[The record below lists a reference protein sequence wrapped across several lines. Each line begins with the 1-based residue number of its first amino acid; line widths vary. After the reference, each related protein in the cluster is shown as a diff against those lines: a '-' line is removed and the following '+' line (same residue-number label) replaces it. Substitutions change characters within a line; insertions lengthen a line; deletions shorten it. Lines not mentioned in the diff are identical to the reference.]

1 MIKVLIVED
10 SITQR
15 EILCRI
21 VRNHDELTVAG
32 EASDGAEA
40 VKKVRE
46 LSPDVVLMDVHM
58 KEMSGIEAT
67 RIIMRDHPV
76 PIVIMSSTLRKRE
89 IDLAVEAMRIGAVTA
104 IEKPKGAAL
113 LHMAKMAPMLYQVLR
128 EAAATKVRK
137 TESQSPA
144 KLLVRAGKYKPPAR
158 SVNVIGVCSSAGG
171 PSVLVEIFAALPPGF
186 PIPILLVQHIS
197 PGFEE
202 GFANWLT
209 AQTGQTAK
217 IIGQTQ
223 KLSPGIW
230 LGGNGQHI
238 VMKTSRQIGLMPR
251 RSADIHCPGGDPL
264 FDSIAQHQG
273 DSAVGVVLT
282 GMGDDGASGL
292 LAIKQAGGQTIIQD
306 EATAMVWGMPRAAKK
321 MDAND
326 YELNPPE
333 IADALCQIGRR

>member
-1 MIKVLIVED
+1 MINVLIVED
-10 SITQR
+10 SVTQR

-21 VRNHDELTVAG
+21 VEDHDGLSVVGQAR
-32 EASDGAEA
+32 DGAEA

-46 LSPDVVLMDVHM
+46 LLPDVVLMDVHM
-58 KEMSGIEAT
+58 DKMDGIEAT
-67 RIIMRDHPV
+67 RQIMHDHPV
-76 PIVIMSSTLRKRE
+76 PIVIMSSTLKKRE

-113 LHMAKMAPMLYQVLR
+113 LHMAKIAPILYRVLQ
-128 EAAATKVRK
+128 EAAATTVRK
-137 TESQSPA
+137 TSAQPQA
-144 KLLVRAGKYKPPAR
+144 PPLVRAGKYNPPAN

-171 PSVLVEIFAALPPGF
+171 PSVLVDIFSALPSEF
-186 PIPILLVQHIS
+186 QIPILLVQHIS

-209 AQTGQTAK
+209 TQTGQTVK
-217 IIGQTQ
+217 IITKTQ

-230 LGGNGQHI
+230 MGSTDQHI
-238 VMKTSRQIGLMPR
+238 VMKTPRQIGLLPR
-251 RSADIHCPGGDPL
+251 RSEDIHCPGGNPL
-264 FDSIAQHQG
+264 FSSIAQHQG
-273 DSAVGVVLT
+273 KSSVGIVLT

-292 LAIKQAGGQTIIQD
+292 LEIRQAGGQTMIQN

-321 MDAND
+321 VGAND

-333 IADALCQIGRR
+333 IADALCQIVRR